1 MVQITDLA
9 KEKIQEVLAQNGGKY
24 LRLYV
29 QGGG

>member
-9 KEKIQEVLAQNGGKY
+9 SEKIKEVLAQNGGKY

-29 QGGG
+29 QGAG

>member
-9 KEKIQEVLAQNGGKY
+9 KEKIQEVLAQNAGKFV
-24 LRLYV
+24 RLYI

>member
-9 KEKIQEVLAQNGGKY
+9 KEKIQEVLAQNVGKFV
-24 LRLYV
+24 RLYI